1 MIRFNLSLP
10 GEKTLREK
18 IEIIFNIRQ
27 GSRFSRGF
35 RHLFEYRRIKAI
47 LGGTLIFVVLGAS
60 VLSPQVSALATIQET
75 EQVTLSPEV
84 IELTTKSG
92 FRAPLDEV
100 KITQGF
106 SSFHPAL
113 DLDGITGDPV
123 YPIMKGT
130 IESVIYSRWDL
141 GQHLIINHGSGLKS
155 LYAHLSKIEVEAG
168 EKVETDQIIGRL
180 GKSGRSFGDH
190 LHLEVFDND
199 RRVNPRIILPLN

>member
-1 MIRFNLSLP
+1 
-10 GEKTLREK
+10 
-18 IEIIFNIRQ
+18 
-27 GSRFSRGF
+27 
-35 RHLFEYRRIKAI
+35 
-47 LGGTLIFVVLGAS
+47 
-60 VLSPQVSALATIQET
+60 
-75 EQVTLSPEV
+75 
-84 IELTTKSG
+84 
-92 FRAPLDEV
+92 
-100 KITQGF
+100 
-106 SSFHPAL
+106 
-113 DLDGITGDPV
+113 
-123 YPIMKGT
+123 MKGT